1 MNKAKQEITTTTI
14 GLAAGIESLEA
25 LMGQLQAHRVTAA
38 WLTSHGVVEI
48 TVPGPRVLVNGEEV
62 PMDRAD

>member
-1 MNKAKQEITTTTI
+1 
-14 GLAAGIESLEA
+14 
-25 LMGQLQAHRVTAA
+25 MGQLQAHRVTAA